1 MSDSLSTLLSAAN
14 ATATTEQ
21 FDTIKRNFELNRD
34 MVGNLACLLEDVQ
47 GDMIRV
53 FEAREGTRFKSTMI
67 LLDAVEQ
74 LRKGSQDAYD
84 ILAAKFPEEP
94 LP

>member
-14 ATATTEQ
+14 ATATVEQ
-21 FDTIKRNFELNRD
+21 LDTIKRNFELNRD

-47 GDMIRV
+47 GDMVRV